1 MLLQQRISEKESAR
15 KIIITITKRRIGKEN
30 ILICFDFNASY
41 CKMQTIYARAKKEWE
56 RERERWSGRE
66 VEHEHRKNNSS
77 LFDKLLKLEFYL
89 GTWAGAA
96 VEFKTMIKPEKP
108 NHQWD
113 DLFRAP
119 FLWLRQRGENF
130 FYKFLNYFDWHDKR
144 LFQFRTKIV
153 DSIIS
158 RCPIYRDS
166 DSMRRAT
173 HCKYIRLHI
182 TEMKKSF
189 FFLCFIL
196 HRICYYYYFFS
207 FIFWFVCILFFWI
220 YVDCATE

>member
-1 MLLQQRISEKESAR
+1 M
-15 KIIITITKRRIGKEN
+15 
-30 ILICFDFNASY
+30 
-41 CKMQTIYARAKKEWE
+41 
-56 RERERWSGRE
+56 
-66 VEHEHRKNNSS
+66 
-77 LFDKLLKLEFYL
+77 
-89 GTWAGAA
+89 
-96 VEFKTMIKPEKP
+96 
-108 NHQWD
+108 
-113 DLFRAP
+113 FRAP

-189 FFLCFIL
+189 FFLFVIHALFCIEFVI
-196 HRICYYYYFFS
+196 IITFFPSYFDSFAYYFFEYMLIVRPNRMEKKN
-207 FIFWFVCILFFWI
+207 IFFPNEMNNRHSCWWKN
-220 YVDCATE
+220 ATL